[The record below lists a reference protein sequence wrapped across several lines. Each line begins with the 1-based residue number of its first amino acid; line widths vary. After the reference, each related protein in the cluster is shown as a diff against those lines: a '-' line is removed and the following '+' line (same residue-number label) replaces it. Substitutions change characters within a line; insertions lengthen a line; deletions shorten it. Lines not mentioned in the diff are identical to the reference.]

1 MARKHFP
8 KEDSQ
13 MAKKHLKRCSTSQ
26 IRGECKSE
34 PRGDTPH
41 THDDTH
47 YCKTRKR
54 ASTRREL
61 KPQAMRWD
69 VKRYGHVDNSR
80 AVYKTFKDITA
91 TRPGH
96 PTFGGILKRLER
108 RVSKRRLHTHVPAA
122 LSQQVQQESHQGA
135 HRWALG

>member
-1 MARKHFP
+1 MGRKHFP

-13 MAKKHLKRCSTSQ
+13 MAKKHLKRCSTSL

-34 PRGDTPH
+34 PRGDNPH

-61 KPQAMRWD
+61 KPQAMWWD
-69 VKRYGHVDNSR
+69 VKRYRHVDNSR
-80 AVYKTFKDITA
+80 AVYKT
-91 TRPGH
+91 
-96 PTFGGILKRLER
+96 LK
-108 RVSKRRLHTHVPAA
+108 T
-122 LSQQVQQESHQGA
+122 
-135 HRWALG
+135 